1 MVELL
6 KHGAD
11 PNLTLSGVVKNA
23 LCAAV
28 STTYEQQRTT
38 AQRIALVSALFFLI
52 SEKALIFIS
61 YLVFLYCLMNKLLL

>member
-38 AQRIALVSALFFLI
+38 AQRIALVSALFFFNFRKSTDFYQLPC
-52 SEKALIFIS
+52 
-61 YLVFLYCLMNKLLL
+61 VPLLFNE